1 MKIASYN
8 IMSGGFNDYNFN
20 SLKPQRLDLLKKAIK
35 EIDADFIG
43 LIDTFKW
50 KDIFRQQDL
59 KKLFNYKKVFHI
71 NMDDVRVDKK
81 IGLTVLT
88 NFLNVKFKKVSLIT
102 RNCIQAELKF
112 PHNKTLDIFT
122 IYLDDLSEDARLE
135 QIQTLFNKINPN
147 PTIIMGDFNAINP
160 KDIKQSKDNFK
171 RFLKINP
178 DFKKRKDFNS
188 YFKPS
193 FSNMLRVDVIPLIL
207 AKGLLDARGE
217 NLKDRQ
223 PTVFT
228 PLSDLGENGMI
239 LTVDHTF
246 CTSEIKTKKFKN
258 YKKNLFKKASDH
270 YPISVEIT
278 L

>member
-88 NFLNVKFKKVSLIT
+88 NFLNVKFKKVSLIP
-102 RNCIQAELKF
+102 E
-112 PHNKTLDIFT
+112 
-122 IYLDDLSEDARLE
+122 S
-135 QIQTLFNKINPN
+135 
-147 PTIIMGDFNAINP
+147 NAT
-160 KDIKQSKDNFK
+160 
-171 RFLKINP
+171 
-178 DFKKRKDFNS
+178 
-188 YFKPS
+188 
-193 FSNMLRVDVIPLIL
+193 IL
-207 AKGLLDARGE
+207 ARSAKSVKLDSYE
-217 NLKDRQ
+217 KLQK
-223 PTVFT
+223 
-228 PLSDLGENGMI
+228 
-239 LTVDHTF
+239 
-246 CTSEIKTKKFKN
+246 IKC
-258 YKKNLFKKASDH
+258 
-270 YPISVEIT
+270 
-278 L
+278 

>member
-1 MKIASYN
+1 
-8 IMSGGFNDYNFN
+8 MSGGFDNYNHN
-20 SLKPQRLDLLKKAIK
+20 SLKPQRLNLLKKAIK

-59 KKLFNYKKVFHI
+59 KKLFNYKKTFHI
-71 NMDDVRVDKK
+71 NMDDVRVNKK

-88 NFLNVKFKKVSLIT
+88 NFLNVKFKKVRLTT

-112 PHNKTLDIFT
+112 SHKTLDIFT

-135 QIQTLFNKINPN
+135 QIQTLLNNINSRPA
-147 PTIIMGDFNAINP
+147 IIMGDFNAIHP
-160 KDIKQSKDNFK
+160 KDIKQNKDNIK
-171 RFLKINP
+171 KFLKINP

-193 FSNMLRVDVIPLIL
+193 FNNMLRAEVITFIL
-207 AKGLLDARGE
+207 AKGLLDARGK

-223 PTVFT
+223 PTAFT
-228 PLSDLGENGMI
+228 SLSDLGENGPI
-239 LTVDHTF
+239 LTIDHIF

-258 YKKNLFKKASDH
+258 YKKNIFKRASDH